1 MDFKADQLNYK
12 AVTYSSNAEPMTIT
26 EQSIPLVKQAD
37 GSYNVPPNKI
47 LVKVHSAAL
56 NPVDLILYRS
66 ASKVLSYYNSQQGVG
81 RDYSGTI
88 VAIGEVAVKKTDFS
102 VGDNICGFYR
112 HILGKGTVSEYILL
126 DGTSVKDSAVVP
138 VPRNVSMNEAAA
150 WPLVLGT
157 ALTMTQGRIEVGSNA
172 KVLVLGGSTAVGRF
186 CIQLCRNHFKAS
198 EIIATCSSSS
208 APIVKGFG
216 ADNTIDYTR
225 YRSLDGPVIQAAG
238 SGKFDL
244 ILDCCGNDDL
254 LSSMSKILKPK
265 SEGSHYVTI
274 AGDNKYRYSDV
285 SLFSILIPTL
295 FAIFRMLLSMLGLNS
310 YNFSFAA
317 VNPEKQWAE
326 TGKQLIEEEKVQVS
340 VDSVHPVEN
349 FYDAI
354 KKLQSQ
360 RANGKVVIQID
371 SSN

>member
-88 VAIGEVAVKKTDFS
+88 VAIGEVAAKKTDFS

-254 LSSMSKILKPK
+254 FSSMSKILKPK
-265 SEGSHYVTI
+265 SKGSHYVSI
-274 AGDNKYRYSDV
+274 AGDTKVSYSGA
-285 SLFSILIPTL
+285 SILSLILPS
-295 FAIFRMLLSMLGLNS
+295 IMIMFRILMNLLGLSS
-310 YNFSFAA
+310 YNYT
-317 VNPEKQWAE
+317 VLLLEPEKQWAE
-326 TGKQLIEEEKVQVS
+326 LGRQLIEEEKVKIS
-340 VDSVHPVEN
+340 IDSVYPVEN

-354 KKLQSQ
+354 KRVESQ
-360 RANGKVVIQID
+360 RANGKVIVQM
-371 SSN
+371 NE

>member
-1 MDFKADQLNYK
+1 MELETDQLNFN
-12 AVTYSSNAEPMTIT
+12 AITYSSNDKPMAISK
-26 EQSIPLVKQAD
+26 QSISLAKQAD

-56 NPVDLILYRS
+56 NPIDLVLYNS
-66 ASKVLSYYNSQQGVG
+66 AFKVLSYYNSQQGIG

-88 VAIGEVAVKKTDFS
+88 VAIGEVAAKKTDFS
-102 VGDNICGFYR
+102 IGDKVCGMYT
-112 HILGKGTVSEYILL
+112 HILGNGTVSEYVLL
-126 DGTSVKDSAVVP
+126 DWTSDLSVVP
-138 VPRNVSMNEAAA
+138 VPKNLSMNEAAA

-254 LSSMSKILKPK
+254 FSSMSKILKPK
-265 SEGSHYVTI
+265 SKGSHYVSI
-274 AGDNKYRYSDV
+274 AGDTKVSYSGA
-285 SLFSILIPTL
+285 SILSLILPS
-295 FAIFRMLLSMLGLNS
+295 IMIMFRILMNLLGLSS
-310 YNFSFAA
+310 YNYT
-317 VNPEKQWAE
+317 VLLLEPEKQWAE
-326 TGKQLIEEEKVQVS
+326 LGRQLIEEEKVKIS
-340 VDSVHPVEN
+340 IDSVYPVEN

-354 KKLQSQ
+354 KKVESQ
-360 RANGKVVIQID
+360 RANGKVIVQM
-371 SSN
+371 NE

>member
-1 MDFKADQLNYK
+1 MELETDQLNFN
-12 AVTYSSNAEPMTIT
+12 AITYSSNDKPMAISK
-26 EQSIPLVKQAD
+26 QSISLAKQAD

-56 NPVDLILYRS
+56 NPIDLVLYNS
-66 ASKVLSYYNSQQGVG
+66 AFKVLSYYNSQQGIG

-88 VAIGEVAVKKTDFS
+88 VAIGEVAAKKTDFS
-102 VGDNICGFYR
+102 IGDKVCGMYT
-112 HILGKGTVSEYILL
+112 HILGNGTVSEYVLL
-126 DGTSVKDSAVVP
+126 DWTSDLSVVP
-138 VPRNVSMNEAAA
+138 VPKNLSMNEAAA